1 MKKTENLL
9 EGVASRLRSQEMLGL
24 CIVLLSPLYEKM
36 QQRAKPKSLFNLS
49 IGKKALSLVNPPGEN
64 SILKAQYK

>member
-1 MKKTENLL
+1 
-9 EGVASRLRSQEMLGL
+9 MLGL

-36 QQRAKPKSLFNLS
+36 QQTAKPKSLFNLS